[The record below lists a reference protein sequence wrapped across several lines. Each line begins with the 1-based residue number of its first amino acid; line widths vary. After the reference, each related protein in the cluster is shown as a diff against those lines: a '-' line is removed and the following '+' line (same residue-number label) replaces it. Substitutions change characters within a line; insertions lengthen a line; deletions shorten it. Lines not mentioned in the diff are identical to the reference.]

1 MTKTLDNVSNIM
13 DLTNNKSKS
22 KSKSKSK
29 KKLCFQRTMV
39 KTLNNILNIMDL
51 TNNKSISKKSYLQR
65 IITKKLNRYQIL

>member
-29 KKLCFQRTMV
+29 KKIMLS
-39 KTLNNILNIMDL
+39 KNNGKN
-51 TNNKSISKKSYLQR
+51 TQ
-65 IITKKLNRYQIL
+65 

>member
-29 KKLCFQRTMV
+29 PYV
-39 KTLNNILNIMDL
+39 
-51 TNNKSISKKSYLQR
+51 
-65 IITKKLNRYQIL
+65 